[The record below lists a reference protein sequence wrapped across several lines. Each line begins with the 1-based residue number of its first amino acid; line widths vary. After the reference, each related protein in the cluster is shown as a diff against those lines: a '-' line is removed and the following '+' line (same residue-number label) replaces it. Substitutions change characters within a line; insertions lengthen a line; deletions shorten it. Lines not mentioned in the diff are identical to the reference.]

1 MDLKK
6 YIADIPDFPEPGVIF
21 RDVTPLLANKDAYQ
35 ESIRLISEFAKDKK
49 VDVIVGPEA
58 RGFLFGCP
66 VALALHCGFVPVR
79 KPGKLPRE
87 VISQSYDLEYGSNEI
102 QMHSDS
108 IQAGQNVLVVD
119 DLLATGGTVEAAIS
133 LIEKMGGNVVG
144 TAFLIELEALKG
156 RELLKG
162 YDVFFSLKVLKGTM
176 SLFLHSKG
184 EEFMKYKGAHDQVTF
199 DDVLESCSTYITK
212 KESIDLIQKA
222 YDYIMVKHEGQKR
235 KSGEPYTIH
244 LIWVAYILTTLQTG
258 PTTIAAGLLHDVMED
273 CDVPREEMVERFG
286 EEITSLVEV

>member
-119 DLLATGGTVEAAIS
+119 DLLATGGTVDAAVS

-144 TAFLIELEALKG
+144 IAFLIELEALKG
-156 RELLKG
+156 RELLKD
-162 YDVFFSLKVLKGTM
+162 YDVYSVLK
-176 SLFLHSKG
+176 
-184 EEFMKYKGAHDQVTF
+184 Y
-199 DDVLESCSTYITK
+199 
-212 KESIDLIQKA
+212 
-222 YDYIMVKHEGQKR
+222 
-235 KSGEPYTIH
+235 
-244 LIWVAYILTTLQTG
+244 
-258 PTTIAAGLLHDVMED
+258 
-273 CDVPREEMVERFG
+273 
-286 EEITSLVEV
+286 

>member
-119 DLLATGGTVEAAIS
+119 DLLATGGTVEATIT

-156 RELLKG
+156 RELLKD
-162 YDVFFSLKVLKGTM
+162 YDVFSVLK
-176 SLFLHSKG
+176 
-184 EEFMKYKGAHDQVTF
+184 Y
-199 DDVLESCSTYITK
+199 
-212 KESIDLIQKA
+212 
-222 YDYIMVKHEGQKR
+222 
-235 KSGEPYTIH
+235 
-244 LIWVAYILTTLQTG
+244 
-258 PTTIAAGLLHDVMED
+258 
-273 CDVPREEMVERFG
+273 
-286 EEITSLVEV
+286 